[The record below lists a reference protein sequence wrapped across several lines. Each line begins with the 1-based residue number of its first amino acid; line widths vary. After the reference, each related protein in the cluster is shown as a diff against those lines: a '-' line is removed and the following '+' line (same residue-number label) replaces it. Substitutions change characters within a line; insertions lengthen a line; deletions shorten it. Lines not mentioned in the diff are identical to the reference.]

1 MKKLL
6 FIKKRAS
13 ALILT
18 SLLAASLLTGCGKK
32 DDDVSDVTTRQT
44 NTTDTVSTDTQ
55 TTEDITT
62 TEEPTT
68 EAPTPL
74 TLAGSA
80 KLLSADDHLYDI
92 TGMLPVKEGMDVLD
106 IAAEGN
112 GNLLVLYQNNYTTE
126 GACYCIDR
134 VNLFTGQST
143 TVCDKKDL
151 IFDDDYV
158 IYGTVRFA
166 SIDPIVVYES
176 IARRFYL
183 PEGDYDYTD
192 KLPDEDAPLGIF
204 TYNGSI
210 YTNTYG
216 GNLCKYDISTSTPV
230 VETIWNSPDSC
241 EAYALEKITG
251 NSAIFSAYPKYES
264 IEGKVYFVIDLAT
277 GKTVETY
284 SMIPRLEYSLA
295 QTSDANIYYHP
306 NLDNS
311 SIDVIK
317 DDTILSLYPSGD
329 DEICTLLRECGLTTK
344 SGSYCLSEDGLVF
357 FAGTNIDTF
366 DTVLFWDMACAEAKT
381 YSEEHTPYE
390 VIEINQE
397 TTEAYAKKLSD
408 KFDIDVRLY
417 SSEDVEVPD
426 VFDYDITPETEYIR
440 FYKVLSLLD
449 KCYSNYPE
457 GFFTQLYQ
465 TAAPLRVIL
474 ANSLIGTGENTVTT
488 AAGLVNSDAI
498 GDYVYLSTYEGNTSE
513 DTIYH
518 ETAHVIYNKL
528 CADGIFLEYQDQ
540 WDALNPPD
548 FEYAYSYRMDDNP
561 SNEYT
566 GDNIYEDPDI
576 NNVYFVTA
584 YSKTYLTEDIATMMG
599 RLLWHE
605 IPDRFFG
612 GDHIQAKYKLLFE
625 IIRKGFDTTGWPE
638 QTFWEKQA
646 QKAYDLAHE

>member
-44 NTTDTVSTDTQ
+44 YTTDTVSTDTQ
-55 TTEDITT
+55 TTEEITT

-80 KLLSADDHLYDI
+80 RLLSADDHLYDI
-92 TGMLPVKEGMDVLD
+92 TEMLPVKEGMDVLD

-126 GACYCIDR
+126 GAYYCIDR
-134 VNLFTGQST
+134 VNLLTGQAT

-151 IFDDDYV
+151 IFDDDYD
-158 IYGTVRFA
+158 IYGTVKFA
-166 SIDPIVVYES
+166 SLDPIVIYDGV
-176 IARRFYL
+176 ARRFYL
-183 PEGDYDYTD
+183 PEGNYDYTD
-192 KLPDEDAPLGIF
+192 KLSDDDAPLAIF
-204 TYNGSI
+204 TFNGSI
-210 YTNTYG
+210 YANTYG
-216 GNLCKYDISTSTPV
+216 GNLCKYDISTSTPA
-230 VETIWNSPDSC
+230 VETIWNSPNSC
-241 EAYALEKITG
+241 EAYTFEKVIG
-251 NSAIFSAYPKYES
+251 NNAFISGYPKYES
-264 IEGKVYFVIDLAT
+264 IQGKVYFVIDLST

-284 SMIPRLEYSLA
+284 SMVPGLDYSLA
-295 QTSDANIYYHP
+295 HTTNANVYFHS
-306 NLDNS
+306 NLDKS

-317 DDTILSLYPSGD
+317 NNETIYSLCPSGD

-344 SGSYCLSEDGLVF
+344 SGNYCLSDDGLVF

-366 DTVLFWDMACAEAKT
+366 DTILFWDMSCAEAKT
-381 YSEEHTPYE
+381 YSEEHSPYE
-390 VIEINQE
+390 VIEITQE
-397 TTEAYAKKLSD
+397 TTEAYAKKLSE
-408 KFDIDVRLY
+408 KFDIDIRLY
-417 SSEDVEVPD
+417 SSEDIEVPD
-426 VFDYDITPETEYIR
+426 VFDYDISPESDYTN
-440 FYKVLSLLD
+440 FYKVLSIID
-449 KCYSNYPE
+449 KCYSNYPD
-457 GFFTQLYQ
+457 GFFTQLY
-465 TAAPLRVIL
+465 TSAVPLRVVL
-474 ANSLIGTGENTVTT
+474 ANSMIGNGDNTVTS
-488 AAGLVNSDAI
+488 AAGLVNSDEI
-498 GDYVYLSTYEGNTSE
+498 GDYIYLSTFEGNTTA
-513 DTIYH
+513 DTVYH

-528 CADGIFLEYQDQ
+528 CADGIFFDYQDQ

-576 NNVYFVTA
+576 NNVYFVSS

-599 RLLWHE
+599 RLLGNE
-605 IPDRFFG
+605 TPETFFG
-612 GDHIQAKYKLLFE
+612 GDHIQAKFKLLFE

-638 QTFWEKQA
+638 ETYWEMQL
-646 QKAYDLAHE
+646 QKAYDLAH